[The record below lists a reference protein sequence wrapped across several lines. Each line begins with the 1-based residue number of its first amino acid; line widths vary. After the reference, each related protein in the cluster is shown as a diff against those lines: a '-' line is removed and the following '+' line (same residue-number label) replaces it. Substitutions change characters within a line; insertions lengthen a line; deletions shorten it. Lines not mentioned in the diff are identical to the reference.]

1 MAPKIH
7 PNDPPDT
14 GTSAPTQDPAPAV
27 TADVVA
33 ADLATTD
40 MVTTDMVVEDGETI
54 SAAVP
59 AG

>member
-7 PNDPPDT
+7 PNDPPDP
-14 GTSAPTQDPAPAV
+14 GTSAPTQDPAAV

-40 MVTTDMVVEDGETI
+40 MVVEDSETI